1 MLSLVLGL
9 VSRAHHRPAP
19 SARWRAAPSHCR
31 ARAPHRAQ
39 PLGLPAPQ
47 ASTGRAYEGPY
58 ALSASSL
65 NAEGNICVAHGTA
78 CCTNPK
84 GLEFCV
90 GTLVCKDG
98 ECSGF
103 EQDKQQ
109 QGTQEKQQQ
118 EKQAAPGEGPRL
130 AKTEAESQAAT
141 PPGKKEDIAI
151 TG

>member
-1 MLSLVLGL
+1 V
-9 VSRAHHRPAP
+9 
-19 SARWRAAPSHCR
+19 APSHRR
-31 ARAPHRAQ
+31 ARAHRAQ

-47 ASTGRAYEGPY
+47 ASTGQAYEGPF
-58 ALSASSL
+58 ALTASSL
-65 NAEGNICVAHGTA
+65 NAEGNICVSHGTA

-90 GTLVCKDG
+90 GSLICKDG

-109 QGTQEKQQQ
+109 QGTQEKQ
-118 EKQAAPGEGPRL
+118 AAAGEGPRL